1 MTCKFLDFRRKQDI
15 KFREM
20 DREMR
25 CPIHDLRETHQSSLL
40 GSVPWR
46 KVDHYHNRF

>member
-1 MTCKFLDFRRKQDI
+1 MTHKFLDFRRKQDI

-25 CPIHDLRETHQSSLL
+25 CPIYDLRETHQSPLL
-40 GSVPWR
+40 GSALEKSR
-46 KVDHYHNRF
+46 SLS